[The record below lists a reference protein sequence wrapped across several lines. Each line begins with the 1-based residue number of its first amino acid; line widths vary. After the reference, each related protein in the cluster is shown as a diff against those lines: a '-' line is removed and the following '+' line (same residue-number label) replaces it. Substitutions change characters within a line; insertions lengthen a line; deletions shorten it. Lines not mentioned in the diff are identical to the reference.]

1 MNSSNA
7 RPISREDLRDLRE
20 DVLETAGDRFER
32 RLTDEVGG
40 LRQEI
45 YSAMNQLR
53 IDLVKEIAG
62 TRVELLKWSFLFW
75 VGQLAGVT
83 AIVSF
88 LLRNS

>member
-1 MNSSNA
+1 MKSSNA
-7 RPISREDLRDLRE
+7 RPILREDLRDLRE
-20 DVLETAGDRFER
+20 DVLETAGERFER
-32 RLTDEVGG
+32 RLTEETGAI
-40 LRQEI
+40 RREM
-45 YSAMNQLR
+45 SQLR
-53 IDLVKEIAG
+53 IDLIKEIAS